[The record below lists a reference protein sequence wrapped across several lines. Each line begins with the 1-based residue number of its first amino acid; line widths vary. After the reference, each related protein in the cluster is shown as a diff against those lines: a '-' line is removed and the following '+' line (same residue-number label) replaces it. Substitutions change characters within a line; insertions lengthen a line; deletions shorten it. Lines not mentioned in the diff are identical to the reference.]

1 MEKKNGGSATGSFQ
15 ESAFYSNQNKGRG
28 RERGSFGGHSTI
40 KTSSNN
46 KKTNPMEE
54 DVVTLEAGGAKED
67 EVHGKEI
74 NK

>member
-1 MEKKNGGSATGSFQ
+1 MAVQQIRTN
-15 ESAFYSNQNKGRG
+15 
-28 RERGSFGGHSTI
+28 
-40 KTSSNN
+40 SNN

-54 DVVTLEAGGAKED
+54 DVVSLEVGGAKED